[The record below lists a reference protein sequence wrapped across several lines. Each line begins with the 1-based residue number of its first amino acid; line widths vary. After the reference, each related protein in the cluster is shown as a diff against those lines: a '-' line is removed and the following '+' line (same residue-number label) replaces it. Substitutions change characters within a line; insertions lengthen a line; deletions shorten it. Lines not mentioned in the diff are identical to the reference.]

1 MAKSERIQTKQDRAV
16 MFILHPDGTGI
27 DWQESFD
34 ALDER
39 QNRWQQSCYDAFIA
53 DADQAL
59 YDLAFAGPDLLQ
71 TPSCRYLGT
80 VGRLFVHQLAQM
92 PEREFLRG
100 KLDIALGPIQAEE
113 LAGQAPFMVGLEH
126 LSPAWLKRHWARLRG
141 VYAREIQNYAG
152 TVADY
157 LAARHAAVLPAGRVF
172 FHLVENKRGEAPFAF
187 LATYAVVDDLGH
199 VRHLPLKNA
208 LVRYENQPAKLLE
221 LLATVN
227 KAAEKSLFVQEIVS
241 SGELFHPLGLEA
253 DEAYRFLKE
262 IPLYESCGI
271 LCRIPAWWRQ
281 QTGRA
286 RVSVTLG
293 SGEPSRFGYE
303 TLVDFK
309 VSLVLGDLELNESD
323 VARLLAETDGLA
335 LIKGRWVEVDHAR
348 LQEALQAY
356 EQARKL
362 SGPGGIDLLDAFRL
376 QVRGTGLDGPDGS
389 ELVEV
394 SQGDWFSHFFGRAG
408 SARALASCQVG
419 PQFTAKLRPYQATG
433 LDWLWQMKQLR
444 LGACLADDMGLGK
457 TVQVIALLD
466 AVRQQK
472 AEKTLLVLPASLIG
486 NWKQELDRF
495 APALRYRVLHPS
507 EQSEPVRSE
516 ADLDGCDLLLTTY
529 GMVSR
534 TDWLK
539 DVHWDNL
546 VLDEA
551 QAIKNPATRQTR
563 SVKKL
568 SADWR
573 AVLTGTPIENRLAD
587 LWSIFDFLNAGL
599 LGTSHEFG
607 TFTQRLQTENA
618 GYGRL
623 RQMLSPLILRRL
635 KTDRAVIDDLPEK
648 IEMKTYAGLS
658 KKQAVLYQQKVSALR
673 EALEQPVSQME
684 RRGLILA
691 SIVTFKQI
699 CNHPDQYTGQ
709 TGFDEKESGKF
720 ARLREICETIYEKRE
735 RVLVF
740 TQFRELTEPL
750 AAYLEQIFGHRGLV
764 LHGGTPVARRRQLV
778 ADFQGQAYIPFMV
791 LSVKAG
797 GVGLNLTAANHVIHF
812 DRWWNPAVENQATDR
827 AFRIGQKK
835 NVLVHKLITT
845 GTIEEKIDR
854 LIEDKTS
861 LARDIIP
868 EKQETWITEMNNQQ
882 LMQLF
887 SLTD

>member
-1 MAKSERIQTKQDRAV
+1 
-16 MFILHPDGTGI
+16 
-27 DWQESFD
+27 
-34 ALDER
+34 
-39 QNRWQQSCYDAFIA
+39 
-53 DADQAL
+53 
-59 YDLAFAGPDLLQ
+59 
-71 TPSCRYLGT
+71 
-80 VGRLFVHQLAQM
+80 
-92 PEREFLRG
+92 
-100 KLDIALGPIQAEE
+100 
-113 LAGQAPFMVGLEH
+113 
-126 LSPAWLKRHWARLRG
+126 
-141 VYAREIQNYAG
+141 
-152 TVADY
+152 
-157 LAARHAAVLPAGRVF
+157 
-172 FHLVENKRGEAPFAF
+172 
-187 LATYAVVDDLGH
+187 
-199 VRHLPLKNA
+199 
-208 LVRYENQPAKLLE
+208 
-221 LLATVN
+221 
-227 KAAEKSLFVQEIVS
+227 
-241 SGELFHPLGLEA
+241 
-253 DEAYRFLKE
+253 
-262 IPLYESCGI
+262 
-271 LCRIPAWWRQ
+271 
-281 QTGRA
+281 
-286 RVSVTLG
+286 
-293 SGEPSRFGYE
+293 
-303 TLVDFK
+303 
-309 VSLVLGDLELNESD
+309 
-323 VARLLAETDGLA
+323 
-335 LIKGRWVEVDHAR
+335 
-348 LQEALQAY
+348 
-356 EQARKL
+356 
-362 SGPGGIDLLDAFRL
+362 
-376 QVRGTGLDGPDGS
+376 
-389 ELVEV
+389 
-394 SQGDWFSHFFGRAG
+394 
-408 SARALASCQVG
+408 
-419 PQFTAKLRPYQATG
+419 
-433 LDWLWQMKQLR
+433 
-444 LGACLADDMGLGK
+444 
-457 TVQVIALLD
+457 
-466 AVRQQK
+466 
-472 AEKTLLVLPASLIG
+472 
-486 NWKQELDRF
+486 
-495 APALRYRVLHPS
+495 
-507 EQSEPVRSE
+507 
-516 ADLDGCDLLLTTY
+516 
-529 GMVSR
+529 
-534 TDWLK
+534 
-539 DVHWDNL
+539 VHWDNL

-563 SVKKL
+563 AVKKL

>member
-1 MAKSERIQTKQDRAV
+1 MIKNDRSEKQTDRAV
-16 MFILHPDGTGI
+16 MFILGPDGVGI
-27 DWQESFD
+27 DWQESLGP
-34 ALDER
+34 LDER
-39 QNRWQQSCYDAFIA
+39 QGRWQQSCYDAFMA
-53 DADQAL
+53 DAKQAL

-71 TPSCRYLGT
+71 TPSCRYLGAL
-80 VGRLFVHQLAQM
+80 GRRFVQQLAQM
-92 PEREFLRG
+92 PEREFLREN
-100 KLDIALGPIQAEE
+100 LALGLSPDQAEE
-113 LAGQAPFMVGLEH
+113 LTGQAPFMIGLEH
-126 LSPAWLKRHWARLRG
+126 LSAAWLKRHWASLRT
-141 VYAREIQNYAG
+141 VYVREISGYAG

-157 LAARHAAVLPAGRVF
+157 LAVRHAAVLPAGRVF

-199 VRHLPLKNA
+199 VRHVPLKNA
-208 LVRYENQPAKLLE
+208 LVRYKDQPAKMLE

-227 KAAEKSLFVQEIVS
+227 KAAEQSDFVREIVA

-262 IPLYESCGI
+262 IPLYEGCGI

-293 SGEPSRFGYE
+293 SQEPARFGFD

-309 VSLVLGDLELNESD
+309 VRLVLGDLELNEAD
-323 VARLLAETDGLA
+323 VAQLLAETDGLA

-348 LQEALQAY
+348 LNEVLQAY
-356 EQARKL
+356 EKARKL
-362 SGPGGIDLLDAFRL
+362 SGPDGIDLVEAFRL
-376 QVRGTGLDGPDGS
+376 QVRGTGLNLADAD

-394 SQGDWFSHFFGRAG
+394 SQGTWFSHFFGRTG
-408 SARALASCQVG
+408 GARALPPCQPG
-419 PQFTAKLRPYQATG
+419 PQFTANLRPYQSAG

-457 TVQVIALLD
+457 TVQIIALLD

-495 APALRYRVLHPS
+495 APALCYRVLHPS
-507 EQSEPVRSE
+507 EQSEPVRAA

-529 GMVSR
+529 GMISR

-539 DVHWDNL
+539 DMHWDNL

-551 QAIKNPATRQTR
+551 QAIKNPGTRQTR
-563 SVKKL
+563 AVKKL
-568 SADWR
+568 NADWR

-599 LGTSHEFG
+599 LGTSREFG
-607 TFTQRLQTENA
+607 TFTQTLQTQNA

-673 EALEQPVSQME
+673 EALDQPVSQME
-684 RRGLILA
+684 RRGLILS

-709 TGFDEKESGKF
+709 TGYDEKESGKF

-778 ADFQGQAYIPFMV
+778 ADFQGQAYIPYMV

-845 GTIEEKIDR
+845 GTIEEKIDQM
-854 LIEDKTS
+854 IEDKTG

-868 EKQETWITEMNNQQ
+868 EKQETWITEMSNQQ

>member
-1 MAKSERIQTKQDRAV
+1 
-16 MFILHPDGTGI
+16 
-27 DWQESFD
+27 
-34 ALDER
+34 
-39 QNRWQQSCYDAFIA
+39 
-53 DADQAL
+53 
-59 YDLAFAGPDLLQ
+59 
-71 TPSCRYLGT
+71 
-80 VGRLFVHQLAQM
+80 
-92 PEREFLRG
+92 
-100 KLDIALGPIQAEE
+100 
-113 LAGQAPFMVGLEH
+113 
-126 LSPAWLKRHWARLRG
+126 
-141 VYAREIQNYAG
+141 
-152 TVADY
+152 
-157 LAARHAAVLPAGRVF
+157 
-172 FHLVENKRGEAPFAF
+172 
-187 LATYAVVDDLGH
+187 
-199 VRHLPLKNA
+199 
-208 LVRYENQPAKLLE
+208 
-221 LLATVN
+221 
-227 KAAEKSLFVQEIVS
+227 
-241 SGELFHPLGLEA
+241 
-253 DEAYRFLKE
+253 
-262 IPLYESCGI
+262 
-271 LCRIPAWWRQ
+271 
-281 QTGRA
+281 
-286 RVSVTLG
+286 
-293 SGEPSRFGYE
+293 
-303 TLVDFK
+303 
-309 VSLVLGDLELNESD
+309 
-323 VARLLAETDGLA
+323 
-335 LIKGRWVEVDHAR
+335 
-348 LQEALQAY
+348 
-356 EQARKL
+356 
-362 SGPGGIDLLDAFRL
+362 
-376 QVRGTGLDGPDGS
+376 
-389 ELVEV
+389 
-394 SQGDWFSHFFGRAG
+394 
-408 SARALASCQVG
+408 
-419 PQFTAKLRPYQATG
+419 
-433 LDWLWQMKQLR
+433 MKQLR

-563 SVKKL
+563 AVKKL

-599 LGTSHEFG
+599 LGTSREFG

-648 IEMKTYAGLS
+648 IEMKTFAGLS

-673 EALEQPVSQME
+673 EALEQPVTQME

-778 ADFQGQAYIPFMV
+778 ADFQGQDYIPFMV